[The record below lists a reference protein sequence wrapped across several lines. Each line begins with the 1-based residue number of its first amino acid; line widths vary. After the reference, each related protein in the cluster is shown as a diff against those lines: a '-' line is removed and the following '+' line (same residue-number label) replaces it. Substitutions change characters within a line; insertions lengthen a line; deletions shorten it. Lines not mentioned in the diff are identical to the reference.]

1 MASALQRRR
10 IERVQRRKGAMLE
23 WRTPILMMLISLI
36 SVLDQLSV
44 PNWNW

>member
-1 MASALQRRR
+1 
-10 IERVQRRKGAMLE
+10 MLE

>member
-1 MASALQRRR
+1 
-10 IERVQRRKGAMLE
+10 MLE
-23 WRTPILMMLISLI
+23 WRAPILMTLISLI